1 MKKLQEVLQEF
12 EDLFD
17 GTLGDW
23 KTKPAHFELK
33 SGKSGATLYHSR
45 AFPIPK
51 IHKETI
57 LKKINDLRD

>member
-1 MKKLQEVLQEF
+1 MLLEALQEF

-33 SGKSGATLYHSR
+33 SGKSGAAITAELSQ
-45 AFPIPK
+45 FPKFI
-51 IHKETI
+51 
-57 LKKINDLRD
+57 KKLS